1 MAMKRIFYASVLP
14 LIVAA
19 WGCESVALIGRPDVD
34 RGETTSLERRPD
46 YRGDRDIRDRSVAR
60 DEVVGTV
67 ERIDERRNEIHL
79 RTTDGRMTMVKYEPS
94 TVVYARDRELRVDSL
109 RRGDLILVRLDRNS
123 RGEQYADVIRMND
136 RGPDA
141 LRR

>member
-1 MAMKRIFYASVLP
+1 MPIKGLLYASVLP
-14 LIVAA
+14 LFVAV
-19 WGCESVALIGRPDVD
+19 WGCESVALIGRPDIES
-34 RGETTSLERRPD
+34 RESSLERRPD
-46 YRGDRDIRDRSVAR
+46 YRGDRDIRDRNVAR

-67 ERIDERRNEIHL
+67 ERIDERRNEIHI
-79 RTTDGRMTMVKYEPS
+79 RTTEGRMTMVKYEPS

-109 RRGDLILVRLDRNS
+109 RRGDLVLVRLDRNS

-136 RGPDA
+136 RGADA